1 MNLMDLFI
9 KVGVKDEASG
19 PLKKL
24 TGAVGNGLKTAAKI
38 GTAAVGAAATA
49 IGAMVTQSVK
59 AYGEYEQL
67 VGGAKKIFD
76 QMDYSVIA
84 NDAANAWST
93 MNLSASQYLSM
104 MNNVG
109 ATFAATMG
117 DEKGY
122 ETAKRGMQAIADY
135 ASGTGKNVGELNDK
149 FSLITRSSQSYQSIA
164 DQFSGILPAT
174 SKDFLAQAQAAG
186 YLSDSYKQLTEVPIA
201 EYQEAVSLMLEK
213 GVYDLN
219 LTGNTA
225 NETANTITGSLA
237 GMKAAWANLIT
248 GLGDPNADLNKL
260 FDDLTE
266 NALYFANNV
275 KPVIQRALKSVGS
288 LMKRLAPTLGKEIP
302 GLIKSLLPDLLQAA
316 GDLAKSLFDTLPSLL
331 FEALPQIMSTVEEL
345 LNSLVDGITSE
356 SGAIGEAVGKVVEM
370 LGQFFADNAPQLLTA
385 GMEILVAIVNGI
397 ADNAD
402 KIIEGINS
410 VIDTI
415 AEWLKDE
422 KNLDTLITSA
432 IHIVTALAKGI
443 ISFAVNITT
452 HLADLI
458 DEIVKWFTKAENLAK
473 LKDAGG
479 EIVNALWEGMKALWP
494 KVAQWAGGSV
504 GGLFKG
510 IGFGPGTG
518 VGLGNIDWS
527 GAAVGNDYVPYNGY
541 PAMLHRG
548 EAVLTA
554 READAWR
561 RGEGSGRQIVN
572 NFSFNGVSQSDL
584 DYIVGYVNRELVS
597 G

>member
-19 PLKKL
+19 PIKKL
-24 TGAVGNGLKTAAKI
+24 SGAVGNGLKVAAAA
-38 GTAAVGAAATA
+38 GVAAVGAAATA
-49 IGAMVTQSVK
+49 VGKLVTQSVK

-84 NDAANAWST
+84 NDAANAWSS
-93 MNLSASQYLSM
+93 MNLSASEYLSM

-122 ETAKRGMQAIADY
+122 DTAKRGMQAIADY

-149 FSLITRSSQSYQSIA
+149 FALITRSSQSYQSIA

-174 SKDFLAQAQAAG
+174 SKDFLEQAQAAG

-213 GVYDLN
+213 GVDDLN

-225 NETANTITGSLA
+225 AETAHTITGSLA
-237 GMKAAWANLIT
+237 GLKATWANLIA
-248 GLGDPNADLNKL
+248 GLGDPGADLNTL
-260 FDDLTE
+260 FDNLTE
-266 NALYFANNV
+266 NALNFANNV
-275 KPVIQRALKSVGS
+275 KPVIQRALKSIGS
-288 LMKRLAPTLGKEIP
+288 LLKRLAPTLGKEIP
-302 GLIKSLLPDLLQAA
+302 GLLKSLLPDLLKAA
-316 GDLAKSLFDTLPSLL
+316 GDLTKSLFEALPSLL
-331 FEALPQIMSTVEEL
+331 FDALPQIMGTVEEL
-345 LNSLVDGITSE
+345 LNSLVDGIASE

-385 GMEILVAIVNGI
+385 GMEIILAIVNGI

-402 KIIEGINS
+402 QIVNGIEK
-410 VIDTI
+410 VIDAI
-415 AEWLKDE
+415 IDWLADE
-422 KNLDTLITSA
+422 KNLDSLLTSGLK
-432 IHIVTALAKGI
+432 IVVALAKGI
-443 ISFAVNITT
+443 LDAAVNITI
-452 HLADLI
+452 HLTDLV
-458 DEIVKWFTKAENLAK
+458 DEIFEWFSKGENLQK
-473 LKDAGG
+473 LGDAGG
-479 EIVNALWEGMKALWP
+479 EIVGALWDGMKAAWP
-494 KVAQWAGGSV
+494 AVARWAGASV
-504 GGLFKG
+504 AALS
-510 IGFGPGTG
+510 
-518 VGLGNIDWS
+518 GNFS
-527 GAAVGNDYVPYNGY
+527 GAKMIWNAGSSNAIGNDYVPYNNY

-561 RGEGSGRQIVN
+561 RGENGRQIVN